1 MHVNS
6 IDKCTIEE
14 VVNIIREAD
23 AIAIFAGAGM
33 SVDSGL
39 NAFRGDNGLW
49 TKALSIE
56 GKSYN
61 HLDLMS
67 HHAFIETPKVA
78 WEFILSLKEKYELT
92 NPHEGYY
99 KLLSLI
105 KDKEYFIVTSN
116 IDEHFLKAGFGENS
130 IFECHGSVNY
140 MQCLDILERE
150 VWLTPEIKTEKLQL
164 ADLPTC
170 PNCGSICRPN
180 VLLFGDWF
188 WIPIRSTHQ
197 QIRYNKWSKEIKEKH
212 KRIIAI
218 EIGAG
223 KTIRTVRNA
232 AESFASNIF
241 PLIRVNPFDFE
252 TKMSNHISFQM
263 NAKEFLMSL

>member
-1 MHVNS
+1 MPVNS
-6 IDKCTIEE
+6 INKCALEK
-14 VVNIIREAD
+14 VLNIIREAD

-33 SVDSGL
+33 SVDSGI
-39 NAFRGDNGLW
+39 NSFRGDDGLW
-49 TKALSIE
+49 TKTISIGGE
-56 GKSYN
+56 SYN

-67 HHAFIETPKVA
+67 HHAFIESPKVA
-78 WEFILSLKEKYELT
+78 WEFILNLKEKYERT

-99 KLLSLI
+99 NLLSLI
-105 KDKEYFIVTSN
+105 KDKEHFIITSN
-116 IDEHFLKAGFGENS
+116 IDEHFLKAGFDENC
-130 IFECHGSVNY
+130 IFECHGTVNY

-150 VWLTPEIKTEKLQL
+150 VWLTPEIKTENLQL

-197 QIRYNKWSKEIKEKH
+197 QIRYLNWCRKIKEIKKNVV
-212 KRIIAI
+212 AI

-223 KTIRTVRNA
+223 KTIRTIRNA
-232 AESFASNIF
+232 AEMFASNKH
-241 PLIRVNPFDFE
+241 PLIRINPFDFE
-252 TKMSNHISFQM
+252 TKMSNHFSIKM
-263 NAKEFLMSL
+263 NAKEFLMSI

>member
-1 MHVNS
+1 
-6 IDKCTIEE
+6 
-14 VVNIIREAD
+14 
-23 AIAIFAGAGM
+23 
-33 SVDSGL
+33 
-39 NAFRGDNGLW
+39 
-49 TKALSIE
+49 
-56 GKSYN
+56 
-61 HLDLMS
+61 
-67 HHAFIETPKVA
+67 
-78 WEFILSLKEKYELT
+78 
-92 NPHEGYY
+92 
-99 KLLSLI
+99 
-105 KDKEYFIVTSN
+105 
-116 IDEHFLKAGFGENS
+116 
-130 IFECHGSVNY
+130 

-197 QIRYNKWSKEIKEKH
+197 QIRYNRWSKEIKEKH

-232 AESFASNIF
+232 AESFGSNIF

-252 TKMSNHISFQM
+252 TKMSNHISVQM

>member
-1 MHVNS
+1 MVS
-6 IDKCTIEE
+6 ISEAVKLILD
-14 VVNIIREAD
+14 AD
-23 AIAIFAGAGM
+23 AVAIFAGAGM

-39 NAFRGDNGLW
+39 NAFRGDDGLW
-49 TKALSIE
+49 TKSISFE
-56 GKSYN
+56 GKTYN

-67 HHAFIETPKVA
+67 HHAFIETPEVA
-78 WEFILSLKEKYELT
+78 WEFILSLKEKYEQA

-99 KLLSLI
+99 KLLNLI
-105 KDKEYFIVTSN
+105 KDKEHFIVTSN
-116 IDEHFLKAGFGENS
+116 IDEHFLKAGFDENC

-150 VWLTPEIKTEKLQL
+150 VWLTPEIKAEKLQL
-164 ADLPTC
+164 AELPTC

-180 VLLFGDWF
+180 VFLFGDWF

-197 QIRYNKWSKEIKEKH
+197 QIRYNKWCKEIKEKN
-212 KRIIAI
+212 KQIIAI

-232 AESFASNIF
+232 AESFASNTF

-252 TKMSNHISFQM
+252 TKMSNHISVQM
-263 NAKEFLMSL
+263 NAKEFLISL